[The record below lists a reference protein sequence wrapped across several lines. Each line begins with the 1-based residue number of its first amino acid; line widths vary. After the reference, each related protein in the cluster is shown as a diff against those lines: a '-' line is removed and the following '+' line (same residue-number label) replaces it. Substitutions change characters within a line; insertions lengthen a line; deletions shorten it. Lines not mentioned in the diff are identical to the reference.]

1 MCFEVARKP
10 RIIVLSRP
18 ETWRHESGKGGTVVT
33 SHAHVTLF
41 DLVIGTQQ
49 VGVVTVGAG
58 LALAIVGLHRRWAA
72 TLSRKRQERV
82 AGPVER
88 EAPRRAGQR

>member
-18 ETWRHESGKGGTVVT
+18 ETWRDEAGEGETVVT

-41 DLVIGTQQ
+41 DLVSGTQQ

-58 LALAIVGLHRRWAA
+58 LVLAIVGLHQRWAA
-72 TLSRKRQERV
+72 TLSKKRQERV
-82 AGPVER
+82 AGPGER
-88 EAPRRAGQR
+88 EATRRAGQR